1 MTLDEL
7 QTEMRGGFKKVEERF
22 NQNDDRFNKIDDRF
36 NKIDDRFNK
45 IDDRFTGIDDRFT
58 GIDDRFTRID
68 NRLEKIEAELL
79 TVRAEIKSEA
89 ESTRRHFDIMVEK
102 MADSV
107 KIVAEGTAHHS
118 LRLDNHETRIK
129 RLEKRRGQ

>member
-7 QTEMRGGFKKVEERF
+7 RTEMRDSFKKVEERF
-22 NQNDDRFNKIDDRF
+22 NESDDRFSKIDDRFSKIDDRLNKIDDRF
-36 NKIDDRFNK
+36 KVIDH
-45 IDDRFTGIDDRFT
+45 
-58 GIDDRFTRID
+58 
-68 NRLEKIEAELL
+68 RLGRLQAELL
-79 TVRAEIKSEA
+79 NVRAEIKSEA

-107 KIVAEGTAHHS
+107 QIVAEATAHHS
-118 LRLDNHETRIK
+118 SRLDKHETRIK